1 MEYDKSKVI
10 IDVMDRV
17 IAVMHE
23 EKGEV
28 NGEIV
33 SSMPPSPSI

>member
-1 MEYDKSKVI
+1 MDK
-10 IDVMDRV
+10 V

-33 SSMPPSPSI
+33 SSQPSVSNQVN